1 MKTRIDCML
10 LFLFIVAVGS
20 GTSAYGQGG
29 HEVPHSQAEDYGP
42 EFFDQLQRMFER
54 LTNADIH
61 HVFQMSRPI
70 PCSELTGD
78 QNEWRDVAFF
88 SGRRKIG
95 NWYRASLDEV
105 KADVA
110 VYIFQGACPDA
121 RAALQLT
128 TKVPVEEGDR
138 PAAVKI
144 NPPVKAYFN
153 TEKKAYTFDLPYLF
167 RGKSENGASVY
178 TFRPR
183 HESDRYVTHI
193 TSHWECKAMAEE
205 YATYK
210 FLICHTLLFGHDP
223 VDITHGRD
231 KPTYSFGAS
240 AYTILS
246 DGKVASAASY

>member
-1 MKTRIDCML
+1 ML
-10 LFLFIVAVGS
+10 LFLFIVAVAS
-20 GTSAYGQGG
+20 GTTAYGQGG
-29 HEVPHSQAEDYGP
+29 HEVPHLQAEIYGP
-42 EFFDQLQRMFER
+42 EFFDQLQRMFGR
-54 LTNADIH
+54 LSDADIH
-61 HVFQMSRPI
+61 HVFQMSRSI

-95 NWYRASLDEV
+95 NWYRASLEEV

-110 VYIFQGACPDA
+110 VYIFQGGCPDA

-128 TKVPVEEGDR
+128 TKVPVEDGAR
-138 PAAVKI
+138 PAAVKV

-153 TEKKAYTFDLPYLF
+153 AEKKAYTFDLPYLF
-167 RGKSENGASVY
+167 RGKSESGASVY

-193 TSHWECKAMAEE
+193 TSHWECKAMSEE

-246 DGKVASAASY
+246 NGKEGSASAN